1 MAMSNKYIEKN
12 VEEGLEAAAKAE
24 EVEQGQGVEG
34 SMSGGH
40 GEEEERKR
48 RSGGRWLRLIMGGDI
63 LKDKFVLRQLPLLG
77 LIVVYL
83 LLIVGNRYR
92 IEALSRERQ
101 AEEERL
107 KFLREARIQV
117 QKRYQQSVKISQ
129 IAEDLQGTGVGITAG
144 PPYEIEK

>member
-1 MAMSNKYIEKN
+1 M
-12 VEEGLEAAAKAE
+12 
-24 EVEQGQGVEG
+24 
-34 SMSGGH
+34 
-40 GEEEERKR
+40 
-48 RSGGRWLRLIMGGDI
+48 RLIMGGDI